1 MHVLCYYVITPFS
14 LSLSLSLSLSPALE
28 VTGYETPIIVGLSG
42 TLRCSTILNVTTIE
56 WYKTGIDT
64 VLESSSSSSVDLV
77 LTPNTVGLDGTSYTC
92 QAVAV
97 SGEKHSETVT
107 IEVEGTWQ
115 P

>member
-1 MHVLCYYVITPFS
+1 MLLH
-14 LSLSLSLSLSPALE
+14 LSLSLSLSPALE

-77 LTPNTVGLDGTSYTC
+77 LTPNTAGLDGTGYMYTC
-92 QAVAV
+92 QAVTV

-107 IEVEGTWQ
+107 IEVTGTWQ